1 MIFYVDKNQQM
12 STKVDNHTQRIS
24 YLCTTIQQRQHRQ
37 SIIKTQLGL
46 LSDIRQ
52 ASLDIV
58 RPSIDHRQII
68 VRTSFYLR
76 SNIVRTSLEHR
87 SGFVRDSF
95 GKLKVARFGR
105 LTIGLFACLIRTGNN
120 QSTIVQAINQPTRQ
134 QAALPQNKKNTKNLK
149 TPKPQNLLTS

>member
-12 STKVDNHTQRIS
+12 STRVDNHTQRML
-24 YLCTTIQQRQHRQ
+24 YLCTAIRQRQHRH

-58 RPSIDHRQII
+58 RHRQTFD
-68 VRTSFYLR
+68 RSSLDLR
-76 SNIVRTSLEHR
+76 STFARTSLEHR

-95 GKLKVARFGR
+95 GKLKVAKFGR

-149 TPKPQNLLTS
+149 TPKPQNLITS